1 MRALLVCML
10 LLVTVMIVYS
20 SVALGEDGIRMQT
33 DEAGAAVGDYIRGM
47 SP

>member
-20 SVALGEDGIRMQT
+20 AVALGEDGMRART
-33 DEAGAAVGDYIRGM
+33 DEAGASVGDYIRGM

>member
-1 MRALLVCML
+1 ML

-20 SVALGEDGIRMQT
+20 AFALGKDGLRSHT
-33 DEAGAAVGDYIRGM
+33 DEAGASVSGYIRGM